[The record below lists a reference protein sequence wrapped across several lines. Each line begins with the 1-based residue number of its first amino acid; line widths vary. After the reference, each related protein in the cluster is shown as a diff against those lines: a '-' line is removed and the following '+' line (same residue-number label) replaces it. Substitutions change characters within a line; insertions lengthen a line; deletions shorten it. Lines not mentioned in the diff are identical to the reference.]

1 MSETEKLL
9 KLAFKKVDEDSDFMA
24 FVLRKY
30 LETEKISERELLSAL
45 NCTLEDYYKL
55 ALCRVPKTDA
65 QNFLERLN
73 NISQYT
79 HISALELNKIIKRV
93 GSILKFAD
101 SSNSNSLLMAARD
114 KKNNEKKD

>member
-9 KLAFKKVDEDSDFMA
+9 ELAFKKVDEDNDFMA
-24 FVLRKY
+24 FVLKKY
-30 LETEKISERELLSAL
+30 LETEKISEQELLSSL
-45 NCTLEDYYKL
+45 SCSLEDYYKL

-65 QNFLERLN
+65 QNFVERLN

-79 HISALELNKIIKRV
+79 HISTLELNKIIKRV
-93 GSILKFAD
+93 DAILKFAD
-101 SSNSNSLLMAARD
+101 SSNNNTLLMAARD